1 MISIRQRPSPNFTER
16 RGDAPIDMIVLHYT
30 EMEDAEASMAR
41 LCDPAAQVSAHYL
54 VDTDG
59 TIWSL
64 VAEEMRA
71 WHAGVAFWAGETDIN
86 SRSIGIEIQNRGPG
100 HGPDKGAGRTAQSFP
115 RPQMDATS
123 ALCQD
128 IMLRHAIPPSRV
140 LGHSDVAVGRKVDP
154 GPEFPWARLAAE
166 GVGIWIDGAA
176 WLEPDADRAIALL
189 SEIGFA
195 LDDPKASL
203 AAFRLHWVPEVA
215 LDAPLDPLSMGR
227 LEDLGKRMAGS

>member
-1 MISIRQRPSPNFTER
+1 MIPIRHRPSPNFTER
-16 RGDAPIDMIVLHYT
+16 RGGVPLDMIVLHYT

-41 LCDPAAQVSAHYL
+41 LCDPAAEVSAHYL

-59 TIWSL
+59 TVWSL
-64 VAEEMRA
+64 VAEEKRA
-71 WHAGVAFWAGETDIN
+71 WHAGIAFWAGETDIN

-100 HGPDKGAGRTAQSFP
+100 REAEPFP

-128 IMLRHAIPPSRV
+128 IMLRHAIPPTRV

-176 WLEPDADRAIALL
+176 RLEPDADRAIALL

-195 LDDPKASL
+195 LDEPKASL

-215 LDAPLDPLSMGR
+215 ADAPLDPLSMAR
-227 LEDLGKRMAGS
+227 LEALRKRMAVS